1 MFGFYGREL
10 AFRQVLTNFLDFGFQ
25 DLVFRQLAGQEALGE
40 ISLGRNAFWGQYI
53 GVASLVSR
61 GAEVSQFD
69 QSLFDKGA
77 QNIMHAAS
85 AHAESF
91 CQVALAEF
99 GVGLE

>member
-40 ISLGRNAFWGQYI
+40 ISLGRNA
-53 GVASLVSR
+53 
-61 GAEVSQFD
+61 EVSQFD